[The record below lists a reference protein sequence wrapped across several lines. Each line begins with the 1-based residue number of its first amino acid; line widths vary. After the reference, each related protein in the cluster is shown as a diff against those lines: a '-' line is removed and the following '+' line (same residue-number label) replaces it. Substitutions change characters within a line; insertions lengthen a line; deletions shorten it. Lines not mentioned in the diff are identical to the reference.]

1 MSSSS
6 STFQHILND
15 LVLAIH
21 TLKDNPLF
29 DKSNITFNKSDRNN
43 KNYISSLIKVLKDIG
58 WLAPDKNG
66 KYVRTMKNDVNDS
79 SI

>member
-1 MSSSS
+1 MSSS

-15 LVLAIH
+15 LVLAIY

-29 DKSNITFNKSDRNN
+29 DKSNVTSNKSDGD

-58 WLAPDKNG
+58 WLDKDNNG
-66 KYVRTMKNDVNDS
+66 RYIRTMKKDIHDS